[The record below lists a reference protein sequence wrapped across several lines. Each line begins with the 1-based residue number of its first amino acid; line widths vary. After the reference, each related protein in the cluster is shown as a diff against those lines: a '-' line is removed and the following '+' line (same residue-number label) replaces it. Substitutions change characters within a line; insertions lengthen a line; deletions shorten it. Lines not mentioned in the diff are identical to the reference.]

1 MGVGPEA
8 GKSLPLGRA
17 TDEEMDDLLRAL
29 DQTKEMKK
37 ATRSRRLK
45 SARDLLK
52 KCSLVD
58 PKVDETSSP
67 PGSAVVSAQCQGTAD
82 ASYDVQARLKREEGE
97 APWVS
102 KLSCSCV
109 YFEKGEAG
117 FCKHTIALLIWS
129 CENLEKRWNAS
140 AQGTGKEAKA
150 PKEEGSTKEK
160 EEDGCM
166 VRRKS
171 EKKKPPGESEKLS
184 SEKDDGGQEKTPSE
198 KINQIVPDEGGWFT
212 RRRKPAKDQGG
223 DGGSAEKAKAEAS
236 EPSSDVV
243 DDIFDEWLGFQVS
256 LARPTG
262 DSTREELTQRAASF
276 ASFLSF
282 HFHKDFPGQEEEG
295 PRGEEGKGRR
305 EEGGGEGG
313 DGRRLRCILFP
324 EEARIRQ
331 RRAQGEP
338 GQLDAGKRIRVPEG
352 ATRKR
357 DELEGGSPQHHG
369 HKEKKG
375 ELQREGSQAR
385 FRALRKCILF

>member
-212 RRRKPAKDQGG
+212 RRRRPAKDQGG

-243 DDIFDEWLGFQVS
+243 DDIFDEWLGFQTSPAKKKKAPAEKKEKVVEKKEEAKEEMDDVFDAFFSQKKPESGSAAPRES
-256 LARPTG
+256 LASLMLAKESESQKEPPVNVTSWKEDLPNTTG
-262 DSTREELTQRAASF
+262 TKKRKVSF
-276 ASFLSF
+276 
-282 HFHKDFPGQEEEG
+282 
-295 PRGEEGKGRR
+295 
-305 EEGGGEGG
+305 
-313 DGRRLRCILFP
+313 
-324 EEARIRQ
+324 
-331 RRAQGEP
+331 
-338 GQLDAGKRIRVPEG
+338 
-352 ATRKR
+352 
-357 DELEGGSPQHHG
+357 
-369 HKEKKG
+369 KEK
-375 ELQREGSQAR
+375 
-385 FRALRKCILF
+385 ALKLGFVL